1 MPTSDRVSGSTNKAL
16 DRTAKLSWG
25 EKIGFGL
32 GDAGF
37 NFYWAIIGSYLVF
50 FYTDVFGISAAAAA
64 TMVTVTKVLD
74 AITDPLMGGIADR
87 TQTRWGKFRPYLIWG
102 ALPMMGAGILTMS
115 TPDLSDTGK
124 LIWAYATY
132 SLLMLCYTILNMP
145 YNSLSAVLTADTR
158 ERSSLNSTRFFFAY
172 FSSIIVGAAT
182 PELAEYFGDGDRY
195 SAKGWQMTMVIYA
208 VIASC
213 LFLVTFLSTKERVQP
228 PANQEKANPLSD
240 LKDLF
245 ICRPWLMLFV
255 LALVF
260 MVTMTLRGSSAAYY
274 FRYFV
279 ERPDLLGNYIGLQ
292 MAGLMVGAL
301 VASTFTRFI
310 DKRKLMML
318 LMCVV
323 AALSVVF
330 TFIPKP
336 SHLGVVDTLYTDA
349 DVLDAENLLGI
360 EHRDGDVYQWMR
372 HDKIFWIIKK
382 RVSLEET
389 GPTLELDKAKGTV
402 ISVIVTRADGS
413 QKDSADLPKEIV
425 WMFVLN
431 ILISIALGFK
441 PPITWAMYA
450 DVADYNEWKNGRR
463 ATGMT
468 FAATTFSQKL
478 GSAGGS
484 ALMLSVLAAMGYQA
498 GQMQA
503 GASLNSIVYMQT
515 LVPGIFALFTAASL
529 IFYNLS
535 DAKVEMIQRELK
547 DRQAKSESV

>member
-1 MPTSDRVSGSTNKAL
+1 VPTSNKVSGSTNKAL

-50 FYTDVFGISAAAAA
+50 FYTDVFGIRAAAAA
-64 TMVTVTKVLD
+64 TMVTVTKIID
-74 AITDPLMGGIADR
+74 AITDPIMGGIADR

-132 SLLMLCYTILNMP
+132 CLLMLCYTVLNMP

-228 PANQEKANPLSD
+228 PANQEKANPLHD

-260 MVTMTLRGSSAAYY
+260 MVAMTLRGSSAAYY

-301 VASTFTRFI
+301 IASTFTRI
-310 DKRKLMML
+310 VDKRKLMML

-336 SHLGVVDTLYTDA
+336 SHLGVVDTLSINTET
-349 DVLDAENLLGI
+349 LDAENLLGI
-360 EHRDGDVYQWMR
+360 EHRDDNVYQWMK

-382 RVSLEET
+382 RVPLEET
-389 GPTLELDKAKGTV
+389 GPILQLDKSKPAV
-402 ISVIVTRADGS
+402 ISVIVTRADGT
-413 QKDSADLPKEIV
+413 QKDSADLPKEII
-425 WMFVLN
+425 WMFALN

-515 LVPGIFALFTAASL
+515 LIPGLFALLTAVSL

-547 DRQAKSESV
+547 ERQAKSESA

>member
-1 MPTSDRVSGSTNKAL
+1 VPTSDRVSGSTNKAL

>member
-1 MPTSDRVSGSTNKAL
+1 VPTSNRVSGSTNKAL
-16 DRTAKLSWG
+16 DRTAKLRWR

-64 TMVTVTKVLD
+64 TMVTVTKVVD
-74 AITDPLMGGIADR
+74 AITDPIMGGIADR

-132 SLLMLCYTILNMP
+132 SLLMLCYTVLNMP

-158 ERSSLNSTRFFFAY
+158 ERSSINSTRFFFAY

-195 SAKGWQMTMVIYA
+195 SAKGWQMTMVIYS

-213 LFLVTFLSTKERVQP
+213 LFVVTFLSTKERVQP

-301 VASTFTRFI
+301 IASTFTRFI

-336 SHLGVVDTLYTDA
+336 SHLGVVDTLYTNTET
-349 DVLDAENLLGI
+349 LDAENLLGI
-360 EHRDGDVYQWMR
+360 EHRDGDVYQWLR

-382 RVSLEET
+382 RVPLEET
-389 GPTLELDKAKGTV
+389 GPILELDKSKPAV
-402 ISVIVTRADGS
+402 ISVIATRADGT
-413 QKDSADLPKEIV
+413 QKDSADLPKEII
-425 WMFVLN
+425 WMFALN

-547 DRQAKSESV
+547 ERQAKSESA

>member
-1 MPTSDRVSGSTNKAL
+1 MSTNAKVSSDDNPSL
-16 DRTAKLSWG
+16 DRTAKLSRT

-64 TMVTVTKVLD
+64 TMVTLTKIID

-87 TQTRWGKFRPYLIWG
+87 TNTRWGKFRPYLIWG

-115 TPDLSDTGK
+115 TPDLGDTGK

-132 SLLMLCYTILNMP
+132 SLLMLCYTVLNMP
-145 YNSLSAVLTADTR
+145 YNSLSAVLTANTQ
-158 ERSSLNSTRFFFAY
+158 ERNSLNSIRFFFAY

-182 PELAEYFGDGDRY
+182 PELAEYFGEGDRY

-208 VIASC
+208 VIASS
-213 LFLVTFLSTKERVQP
+213 LFLVTFLTTRERVQP
-228 PANQEKANPLSD
+228 PVNQKKTNPIND

-245 ICRPWLMLFV
+245 ICRPWLVLFV

-260 MVTMTLRGSSAAYY
+260 MIAMTLRGSSAAYY

-292 MAGLMVGAL
+292 MAGLMVGAMM
-301 VASTFTRFI
+301 ASTVTRYI
-310 DKRKLMML
+310 DKRKLMMF

-323 AALSVVF
+323 AALSIAF
-330 TFIPKP
+330 TFVPKP
-336 SHLGVVDTLYTDA
+336 DRLGVVDIYTNDAQQLSANTLLTA
-349 DVLDAENLLGI
+349 AHQE
-360 EHRDGDVYQWMR
+360 GDIYQWLR

-382 RVSLEET
+382 RVPLAET
-389 GPTLELDKAKGTV
+389 GPTLNLSDAMGQV
-402 ISVIVTRADGS
+402 ISVIRTTADG
-413 QKDSADLPKEIV
+413 QLQDSADLPAEIL
-425 WMFVLN
+425 WMFAFN

-503 GASLNSIVYMQT
+503 GASLDSIVYMQT
-515 LVPGIFALFTAASL
+515 LVPGLFALLTAVSL

-535 DAKVEMIQRELK
+535 DAKLETIQLDLK
-547 DRQAKSESV
+547 KRQRNA

>member
-1 MPTSDRVSGSTNKAL
+1 MPTSNRVSGSANKAL
-16 DRTAKLSWG
+16 DRTAKLSWR

-64 TMVTVTKVLD
+64 TMVTVTKVID
-74 AITDPLMGGIADR
+74 AITDPIMGGIADR
-87 TQTRWGKFRPYLIWG
+87 TQTRWGKFRPYLVWG

-115 TPDLSDTGK
+115 TPDLGDTGK

-132 SLLMLCYTILNMP
+132 SLLMLCYTVLNMP

-228 PANQEKANPLSD
+228 PANQEKTNPLRD

-336 SHLGVVDTLYTDA
+336 SHLGVVDTLYTNTET
-349 DVLDAENLLGI
+349 LDAENLLGI
-360 EHRDGDVYQWMR
+360 EHRDGDVYQWLR

-382 RVSLEET
+382 RVPLEET
-389 GPTLELDKAKGTV
+389 GPTLALDKAKGTV

-413 QKDSADLPKEIV
+413 QKDSADLPQEIV

-547 DRQAKSESV
+547 DRQAKSESA

>member
-1 MPTSDRVSGSTNKAL
+1 MSTNTKVSDSHSHSL
-16 DRTAKLSWG
+16 DRTARLSRA

-64 TMVTVTKVLD
+64 TMVTLTKIID
-74 AITDPLMGGIADR
+74 AITDPIMGGIADR

-115 TPDLSDTGK
+115 TPDLGDTGK

-132 SLLMLCYTILNMP
+132 SLLMLCYTVLNMP
-145 YNSLSAVLTADTR
+145 YNSLSAVLTANTQ
-158 ERSSLNSTRFFFAY
+158 ERNSLNSVRFFFAY

-195 SAKGWQMTMVIYA
+195 SAKGWQMTMVVYA

-213 LFLVTFLSTKERVQP
+213 LFLVTFLTTRERVQP
-228 PANQEKANPLSD
+228 PVNQQKTNPLND

-245 ICRPWLMLFV
+245 ICRPWLVLFV

-260 MVTMTLRGSSAAYY
+260 MVAMTLRGSSAAYY

-292 MAGLMVGAL
+292 MAGLMVGAMM
-301 VASTFTRFI
+301 ASTVTRYF
-310 DKRKLMML
+310 DKRKLMMW
-318 LMCVV
+318 LMVVV
-323 AALSVVF
+323 AVLSVAF
-330 TFIPKP
+330 TFVPKP
-336 SHLGVVDTLYTDA
+336 DRHGVVDIVTAETQQLSAA
-349 DVLDAENLLGI
+349 DLLGSA
-360 EHRDGDVYQWMR
+360 HSDGDTYQWLR

-382 RVSLEET
+382 RAPLAET
-389 GPTLELDKAKGTV
+389 GPILNLNDAKGQV
-402 ISVIVTRADGS
+402 ISVIRTTADDKT
-413 QKDSADLPKEIV
+413 QDSADLPSEIL
-425 WMFVLN
+425 WMFTLN
-431 ILISIALGFK
+431 ILISLALGFK

-450 DVADYNEWKNGRR
+450 DVTDYNEWKNGRR

-503 GASLNSIVYMQT
+503 GASLDSIVYMQT
-515 LVPGIFALFTAASL
+515 LVPGLFALLTAASL
-529 IFYNLS
+529 LFYNLS
-535 DAKVEMIQRELK
+535 DAKLETIQLDLK
-547 DRQAKSESV
+547 KRQQNA

>member
-1 MPTSDRVSGSTNKAL
+1 VSTNAKVSSDDNPSL
-16 DRTAKLSWG
+16 DRTAKLSRT

-64 TMVTVTKVLD
+64 TMVTLTKIID

-87 TQTRWGKFRPYLIWG
+87 TNTRWGKFRPYLIWG

-115 TPDLSDTGK
+115 TPDLGDTGK

-132 SLLMLCYTILNMP
+132 SLLMLCYTVLNMP
-145 YNSLSAVLTADTR
+145 YNSLSAVLTANTQ
-158 ERSSLNSTRFFFAY
+158 ERNSLNSIRFFFAY

-182 PELAEYFGDGDRY
+182 PELAEYFGEGDRY

-208 VIASC
+208 VIASS
-213 LFLVTFLSTKERVQP
+213 LFLVTFLTTRERVQP
-228 PANQEKANPLSD
+228 PVNQKKTNPIND

-245 ICRPWLMLFV
+245 ICRPWLVLFV

-260 MVTMTLRGSSAAYY
+260 MIAMTLRGSSAAYY

-292 MAGLMVGAL
+292 MAGLMVGAMM
-301 VASTFTRFI
+301 ASTVTRYI
-310 DKRKLMML
+310 DKRKLMMF

-323 AALSVVF
+323 AALSIAF
-330 TFIPKP
+330 TFVPKP
-336 SHLGVVDTLYTDA
+336 DRLGVVDIYTNDAQQLSANTLLTA
-349 DVLDAENLLGI
+349 AHQE
-360 EHRDGDVYQWMR
+360 GDIYQWLR

-382 RVSLEET
+382 RVPLAET
-389 GPTLELDKAKGTV
+389 GPTLNLSDAMGQV
-402 ISVIVTRADGS
+402 ISVIRTTADG
-413 QKDSADLPKEIV
+413 QLQDSADLPAEIL
-425 WMFVLN
+425 WMFAFN

-503 GASLNSIVYMQT
+503 GASLDSIVYMQT
-515 LVPGIFALFTAASL
+515 LVPGLFALLTAVSL

-535 DAKVEMIQRELK
+535 DAKLETIQLDLK
-547 DRQAKSESV
+547 KRQRNA

>member
-1 MPTSDRVSGSTNKAL
+1 VPTSDRVSGSANKAL

-64 TMVTVTKVLD
+64 TMVTLTKFID
-74 AITDPLMGGIADR
+74 AITDPIMGGIADR

-132 SLLMLCYTILNMP
+132 CLLMLCYTILNMP

-195 SAKGWQMTMVIYA
+195 SAKGWQMTMVIYS

-301 VASTFTRFI
+301 IASTFTRFI

-336 SHLGVVDTLYTDA
+336 SHLGVVDTLYTNTET
-349 DVLDAENLLGI
+349 LDAENLLGI
-360 EHRDGDVYQWMR
+360 EHRDGDVYQWLR

-382 RVSLEET
+382 RVPLEET
-389 GPTLELDKAKGTV
+389 GPILELDKSKPAV
-402 ISVIVTRADGS
+402 ISVIATRADGT
-413 QKDSADLPKEIV
+413 QKDSADLPKEII
-425 WMFVLN
+425 WMFALN

-547 DRQAKSESV
+547 ERQAKSESA

>member
-1 MPTSDRVSGSTNKAL
+1 MSTNVKVSSSGQAL
-16 DRTAKLSWG
+16 DRTAKLSRT

-64 TMVTVTKVLD
+64 TMVTLTKIID

-115 TPDLSDTGK
+115 TPDLGDTGK

-132 SLLMLCYTILNMP
+132 SLLMLCYTVLNMP
-145 YNSLSAVLTADTR
+145 YNSLSAVLTANTQ
-158 ERSSLNSTRFFFAY
+158 ERNSLNSVRFFFAY

-213 LFLVTFLSTKERVQP
+213 LFLVTFLTTRERVHP
-228 PANQEKANPLSD
+228 PVNQVKTNPLND

-245 ICRPWLMLFV
+245 ICRPWLVLFV

-260 MVTMTLRGSSAAYY
+260 MIAMTLRGSSAAYY

-279 ERPDLLGNYIGLQ
+279 ERPDLLGNYVGLQ
-292 MAGLMVGAL
+292 MAGLMIGAMM
-301 VASTFTRFI
+301 ASTVTRYI
-310 DKRKLMML
+310 DKRKLMMW

-323 AALSVVF
+323 AALSIAF
-330 TFIPKP
+330 TFVPKP
-336 SHLGVVDTLYTDA
+336 DRHGVVDIHTDEAQQLSADTLLTDA
-349 DVLDAENLLGI
+349 HQE
-360 EHRDGDVYQWMR
+360 GDIYQWLR

-382 RVSLEET
+382 RVPLDET
-389 GPTLELDKAKGTV
+389 GPALNLTDAKGQV
-402 ISVIVTRADGS
+402 ISVIRTTADGKT
-413 QKDSADLPKEIV
+413 QDSADLPREILL
-425 WMFVLN
+425 MFAFN

-503 GASLNSIVYMQT
+503 GASLDSIIYMQT
-515 LVPGIFALFTAASL
+515 LVPGLFALLTAVSL

-535 DAKVEMIQRELK
+535 DAKLETIQVDLK
-547 DRQAKSESV
+547 KRQQRNA